1 MTTRRLLL
9 HMCCGPCTIY
19 PLRTLR
25 ADGWSVHGFFY
36 NPNIQPCREFER
48 RLEAARTVSEREGLP
63 LIVRDDYDPVEF
75 LRNVVF
81 REQQRCVYCY
91 SVRIEAA
98 ARIARKSGFDAFSTT
113 LLYSKLQKHELIE
126 EIARDTSRR
135 IGVPFIYRDFRQG
148 WREGHEAAKMMGI
161 YRQQYCGCIYSEA
174 ERYHRGGKKD
184 RPPQ

>member
-1 MTTRRLLL
+1 MPVRE
-9 HMCCGPCTIY
+9 
-19 PLRTLR
+19 LRDQGLELR
-25 ADGWSVHGFFY
+25 GLFY
-36 NPNIQPCREFER
+36 NPNIQPYQEARRRRET
-48 RLEAARTVSEREGLP
+48 LEGWAAAEALP
-63 LIVRDDYDPVEF
+63 LTVQDEYDPEAW
-75 LRNVVF
+75 LRQVVF
-81 REQQRCVYCY
+81 RESQRCAFCLHQ
-91 SVRIEAA
+91 RLDRAA
-98 ARIARKSGFDAFSTT
+98 GMARQAGFDAFSTT